1 MRYALLLF
9 CAGITGAAF
18 FSDVSAALPPA
29 RFGFCLVLLI
39 SFVVARLYP
48 HSLLTKTMF
57 PLCCILSGLL
67 WHLIWAERLLQQR
80 LPERLEGMTM
90 LVEGVVLG
98 LPQRS
103 AIAQQFEFNITD
115 SESDFVQKKVLLN
128 YYGTEVIV
136 PGQLWRF
143 AVRLNRP
150 HGFSNPG
157 GFDYEGWLFQRRIS
171 AKGYVRN
178 TKNNQLLA
186 EFAPFPGAA
195 ASALINYWRY
205 GLKSRIEQAMA
216 GSPVS
221 GLVLALTLGDK
232 SAISQSEWKLF
243 SATGSNHLFVISGL
257 HIGMVAGFFYYLL
270 MLLLRLLRRSPFA
283 YPAQKTAAFV
293 ALLAAF
299 VYALLAGFTLPT
311 QRALIMIAVFMLG
324 SLSNRQYLVSF
335 RYLLALS
342 VVLALNPLAM
352 TSSGFWLSFSAVA
365 ALLFAVNGKQ
375 ASFIEGQLH
384 KSFREKLANTI
395 YYLVKPQFV
404 VFLALSLPLV
414 FWNQQLSLLSPL
426 VNIIAIPIVGF
437 LVLPLCFL
445 ALFAG
450 LINQSLAEV
459 LFVPVEN
466 ILIKLVWLMRYF
478 LQSGAEMFVLGF
490 SGLSSW
496 HVLPLFFA
504 ILLLLLPSA
513 VVGRALVIP
522 LCMPILLPIADAA
535 FSLMGNVAKTETE
548 TNLLRFHTVDVGQGL
563 AVILET
569 AQHVLVYDTG
579 ANLGPDF
586 NIGSAVL
593 VPVLHSLGIAAIDKV
608 VISHGDNDHAGGL
621 SGLESSMTIRQL
633 ISNDADLKSDL
644 KVSLCAA
651 SDSWEWD
658 GVEFRFLQTR
668 LDYASE
674 NNNSCVLQVIFGEI
688 RLLLPGDIEREAEI
702 DLVLRYGKQLAST
715 VLIAPHHGSASS
727 SGYGLLKHARPAYVV
742 FSAGYRNSFNHPN
755 EEVLARYLDFGSVAL
770 FTANTGMISFEFS
783 SQADAVGKSSVPKLY
798 REENSRYWH

>member
-18 FSDVSAALPPA
+18 FSDVPAALQPA
-29 RFGFCLVLLI
+29 QIGFSLLLLI
-39 SFVVARLYP
+39 SFVVVRLYP
-48 HSLLTKTMF
+48 HSLLTKAICS
-57 PLCCILSGLL
+57 LCCVLLGLL
-67 WHLIWAERLLQQR
+67 WHLLWADRLLQQR

-115 SESDFVQKKVLLN
+115 SESGFVQRKVLLN
-128 YYGTEVIV
+128 YYGSETIV
-136 PGQLWRF
+136 PGQFWRF

-178 TKNNQLLA
+178 RDDNQLLA
-186 EFAPFPGAA
+186 EFAPFPVTGP
-195 ASALINYWRY
+195 SALMNYWRY
-205 GLKSRIEQAMA
+205 GLKSRIEKVLA
-216 GSPVS
+216 GSPAV
-221 GLVLALTLGDK
+221 GLILALTLGDK
-232 SAISQSEWKLF
+232 SAISQSEWQLF

-270 MLLLRLLRRSPFA
+270 MLLLRLLQPSSFA

-324 SLSNRQYLVSF
+324 SLSSRQYLVSF
-335 RYLLALS
+335 RYLLALA

-352 TSSGFWLSFSAVA
+352 TTSGFWLSFSAVA
-365 ALLFAVNGKQ
+365 ALLLAVNVKRTSLI
-375 ASFIEGQLH
+375 AGQLRN
-384 KSFREKLANTI
+384 SFREKLANTI

-404 VFLALSLPLV
+404 VFVALSLPLV
-414 FWNQQLSLLSPL
+414 FWNQPLSLLSPL

-445 ALFAG
+445 ALVVSVINEPLSG
-450 LINQSLAEV
+450 L
-459 LFVPVEN
+459 LFVLVDN
-466 ILIKLVWLMRYF
+466 ILTKLLGFMGYF
-478 LQSGAEMFVLGF
+478 LESGGEIFVFGF
-490 SGLSSW
+490 SGLSPW

-504 ILLLLLPSA
+504 VLLLLLPKA
-513 VVGRALVIP
+513 VVGRALVVP
-522 LCMPILLPIADAA
+522 LCMPVLLPIVSVA
-535 FSLMGNVAKTETE
+535 FPLAENTAKTE
-548 TNLLRFHTVDVGQGL
+548 LLRFHIVDVGQGL
-563 AVILET
+563 AAILET

-579 ANLGPDF
+579 ANLSPDF

-593 VPVLHSLGIAAIDKV
+593 VPVLHSLGISAIDKV

-621 SGLESSMTIRQL
+621 SGLESSMTIKHL
-633 ISNDADLKSDL
+633 ISNDADMNSNL
-644 KVSLCAA
+644 KVSLCTE

-674 NNNSCVLQVIFGEI
+674 NNNSCVLQIIFAETRI
-688 RLLLPGDIEREAEI
+688 LLPGDIEREAEI
-702 DLVLRYGKQLAST
+702 DLVLRYGRQLDST

-727 SGYGLLKHARPAYVV
+727 SSYGLLKHARPTYVV

-755 EEVLARYLDFGSVAL
+755 EEVVARYLDFGSVVL
-770 FTANTGMISFEFS
+770 FTADTGMISFDFD
-783 SQADAVGKSSVPKLY
+783 SQADPARQSSMAKLY